1 MKRAQYCGARL
12 QPAGGL
18 LGRLL
23 VCIALASTATVTLAS
38 DQQID
43 RESLRALYGVRV
55 VVEDL
60 PANAPVELTKQ
71 LGNAEALRKSIEAK
85 LEAAHIPTLNQG
97 EFPVGDPFLRVSIKT
112 TPETNG
118 LVAYRVAVDF
128 VQIVFVRR
136 NPQLTFNRAQTW
148 AAESQM
154 GIAPKKQLADRVKND
169 LDAQLDQFI
178 AAYLSVNQK

>member
-1 MKRAQYCGARL
+1 VKRARHHGAGF
-12 QPAGGL
+12 QSAGGL
-18 LGRLL
+18 FGRLL
-23 VCIALASTATVTLAS
+23 LCTALVWAADVALAS

-60 PANAPVELTKQ
+60 PANAPIELVKD
-71 LGNAEALRKSIEAK
+71 LGSTEALRKSIEAK
-85 LEAAHIPTLNQG
+85 LEAAHVPTLNQG
-97 EFPVGDPFLRVSIKT
+97 EFPVGDPFLRISIKT
-112 TPETNG
+112 TPETSG
-118 LVAYRVAVDF
+118 LIAYRVAVDF

-148 AAESQM
+148 AAEPQM
-154 GIAPKKQLADRVKND
+154 GIIARKDLAGRIKRD

-178 AAYLSVNQK
+178 AAYKSVNSN